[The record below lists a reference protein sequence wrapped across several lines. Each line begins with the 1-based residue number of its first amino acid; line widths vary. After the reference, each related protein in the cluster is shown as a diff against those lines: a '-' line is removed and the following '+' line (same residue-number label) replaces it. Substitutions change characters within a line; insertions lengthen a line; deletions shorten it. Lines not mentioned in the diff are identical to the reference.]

1 MNIRIDGLVF
11 DRANYDADGDVLY
24 LARGESNEAADAALT
39 PEGHGVRY
47 GDDGQVPIGICVNQM
62 GNHIV
67 AVSVYV
73 FLTRVM
79 KVELL
84 QDVSFAACGKSA
96 PRSVVHLDG
105 VAVVDNAQ
113 WNRVVVKFESSETRS
128 CCTFYVD
135 GRLPF
140 ANCARGVGGVQL
152 APVFRALMTCVTPVR
167 GLLRGQ

>member
-1 MNIRIDGLVF
+1 
-11 DRANYDADGDVLY
+11 
-24 LARGESNEAADAALT
+24 
-39 PEGHGVRY
+39 
-47 GDDGQVPIGICVNQM
+47 M
-62 GNHIV
+62 GNQLV
-67 AVSVYV
+67 GLSVYV

-113 WNRVVVKFESSETRS
+113 WNRVVIKFESSETRS
-128 CCTFYVD
+128 GCTFYVD

-140 ANCARGVGGVQL
+140 ANCARGIGRGPTCSSFPGPRDLYNPSAVTAARTVRSAR
-152 APVFRALMTCVTPVR
+152 APSTKE
-167 GLLRGQ
+167 